1 VQLTV
6 ADPSL
11 VLLIGPSGS
20 GKSTF
25 AARSFPPTAVLS
37 SDALR
42 GVLADDPND
51 QGASADAFRVLAFLV
66 EGRLS
71 RRLLTVVDATNLRGE
86 TRKGWLRVARR
97 FGVPAVAIVFDLPL
111 ATCLELNAQRPE
123 RSVEERVVRE
133 QHERMA
139 ATVAALAGEGF
150 AAIHALGDAAA
161 AVAATTVSISR

>member
-6 ADPSL
+6 PDPSL
-11 VLLIGPSGS
+11 VLLVGPSGS

-51 QGASADAFRVLAFLV
+51 QEASAEAFRVLALLV
-66 EGRLS
+66 EGRLR
-71 RRLLTVVDATNLRGE
+71 RRLLTIVDATNLRAQ
-86 TRKGWLRVARR
+86 TRTGWLRLARR
-97 FGVPAVAIVFDLPL
+97 FGVPAVGIVFDLPL
-111 ATCLELNAQRPE
+111 ATCLALNAQRPE
-123 RSVEERVVRE
+123 RSVEEWVVRE

-139 ATVAALAGEGF
+139 ATMAGLAGEGF
-150 AAIHALGDAAA
+150 AAIHVMREAAE
-161 AVAATTVSISR
+161 VQGATVELIRG